1 LEDRRRDVVIG
12 FLEMERK
19 NVDVKLTKNIEEM
32 MFGFGDEWPC
42 DREAVD
48 LVDNLV
54 QNYISD
60 LVIRAQKVALQ
71 TGKLDKECFVYLV
84 RQETTKFKR
93 INNLLKA
100 NEEIHSVQKVDIKEQ
115 D

>member
-1 LEDRRRDVVIG
+1 
-12 FLEMERK
+12 MERK
-19 NVDVKLTKNIEEM
+19 VKLTKNVEEM

-48 LVDNLV
+48 LVDDLV
-54 QNYISD
+54 QKYIQD
-60 LVIRAQKVALQ
+60 LVFRAQQIALQ
-71 TGKLDKECFVYLV
+71 TGKLDKECFLYLV
-84 RQETTKFKR
+84 RQDTMKFRR

-100 NEEIHSVQKVDIKEQ
+100 NEEIHAVQKVDIKEQ

>member
-1 LEDRRRDVVIG
+1 
-12 FLEMERK
+12 MERK
-19 NVDVKLTKNIEEM
+19 IKLSKQVEEM

-42 DREAVD
+42 NPEVVDIVDD
-48 LVDNLV
+48 LV
-54 QNYISD
+54 QKYISN
-60 LVIRAQKVALQ
+60 LVIRSQQIALQ

-84 RQETTKFKR
+84 RQDTMKFKR